1 MANGPTDA
9 PNTTTLPEGALQPT
23 TVEQAG
29 GRKVISVID
38 TLLNTPNLP
47 TGTMLTPQLQQV
59 QPGEAIS
66 TPGLQGT
73 VAAATPT
80 P

>member
-38 TLLNTPNLP
+38 D
-47 TGTMLTPQLQQV
+47 
-59 QPGEAIS
+59 ASKFIS
-66 TPGLQGT
+66 KRAHALMGVGGG
-73 VAAATPT
+73 V
-80 P
+80 